1 MKYAFWNKKDGTG
14 KTTLAFQTICE
25 IALQNPQS
33 PIFVIDC
40 CPQANLSELFLG
52 SLQGNG

>member
-1 MKYAFWNKKDGTG
+1 MKYAFWNKKGGTG